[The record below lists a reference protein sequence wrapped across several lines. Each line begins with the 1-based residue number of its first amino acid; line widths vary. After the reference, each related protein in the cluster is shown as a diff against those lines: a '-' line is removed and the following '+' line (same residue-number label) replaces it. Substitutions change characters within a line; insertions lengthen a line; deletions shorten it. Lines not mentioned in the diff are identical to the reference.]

1 MSEHPGT
8 EQPAGTTRV
17 VYTADE
23 PNPILHFL
31 QRPRIMLLLLAGWS
45 LLGVLTQ
52 AFTNSGLFLENHNAG
67 SISLDGALGGFA
79 FGWEGIPLAAV
90 YIYAFRHPLEHRPVF
105 WLALIHMA
113 AISASQVFHLGK
125 GDFSFE
131 SVAIPLFG
139 SVGIGGLVFLHLFH
153 PRTHEEIAARTPS

>member
-8 EQPAGTTRV
+8 GQTAGTTRV
-17 VYTADE
+17 VYTGDE

-31 QRPRIMLLLLAGWS
+31 QRPRIMLLLLAAWS

-52 AFTNSGLFLENHNAG
+52 TLTNSGLFLENHNPG

-90 YIYAFRHPLEHRPVF
+90 YIYAFRNPLEHRHVF
-105 WLALIHMA
+105 WLGLIHMA
-113 AISASQVFHLGK
+113 SMAASQLFHLGK

-139 SVGIGGLVFLHLFH
+139 SSGLAALVFLHLFH
-153 PRTHEEIAARTPS
+153 PRSHEEIAARTPS

>member
-8 EQPAGTTRV
+8 GQTAGTTRV
-17 VYTADE
+17 IYTGDE

-45 LLGVLTQ
+45 LLGLVTQ
-52 AFTNSGLFLENHNAG
+52 VFTSSSLFFDNHDHE
-67 SISLDGALGGFA
+67 IDGALGGFA
-79 FGWEGIPLAAV
+79 LGWEGIPLAAV
-90 YIYAFRHPLEHRPVF
+90 YIYCLRDPLKHKAVF
-105 WLALIHMA
+105 VLALIQMA
-113 AISASQVFHLGK
+113 SLAASQLYHLGT

-131 SVAIPLFG
+131 SIIVPLAG
-139 SVGIGGLVFLHLFH
+139 SAGLGALVFLHLFH